1 MQPYQAFSYLAGVTD
16 ARLTETRLGGKEPG
30 PEPKDSERLP
40 T

>member
-16 ARLTETRLGGKEPG
+16 ARLTKTRLGGKEPG
-30 PEPKDSERLP
+30 PVPKDSERLP